1 MSRVCYR
8 QGARGC
14 DINRLGAARE
24 KNRLW
29 WGKKKKSHFSSES
42 SKFSYSPS
50 YSSLPPKLRF
60 PAGLTPWKS
69 PSTHSFSG
77 FNAPPVLMQCCGWL
91 KVQGDSGP
99 RVLRHSLPDTGDS
112 PVSSITVHSGW
123 EKMLPSRWASPLLS
137 FSHCTQPMLKAA
149 SPSSPSPGSCSS
161 PQICSSA

>member
-1 MSRVCYR
+1 MSATDKEPEAVILIGLGQ
-8 QGARGC
+8 QGRKTASG
-14 DINRLGAARE
+14 
-24 KNRLW
+24 
-29 WGKKKKSHFSSES
+29 GKKKRRATLGVKAVSFLTARVIPP
-42 SKFSYSPS
+42 F
-50 YSSLPPKLRF
+50 PPKLRF

-77 FNAPPVLMQCCGWL
+77 FSAPPVLMQCCGWL

-99 RVLRHSLPDTGDS
+99 RVLKHSLPDTGYS

-123 EKMLPSRWASPLLS
+123 ERMLPSRWASPLLS

-161 PQICSSA
+161 P